1 MSSVES
7 NREWILL
14 ELFCTVLLTTVLH
27 SDMLAH
33 MSSFTVD
40 CCFTLTA
47 CQPRAGLGH
56 NAPLIWFLILALDF
70 VCLLILYA
78 FPLTLFSL
86 IPYLPPPWLA
96 LCGLWGVMCP
106 WFDFWFRCSVYILFA
121 CLFLSYASPLTLFSL
136 FPYLSPP
143 LFFFSFENRHTLFQ
157 AGCRKKLSNLAL
169 DFCVY
174 FVLGMLN
181 ELRIYELRNS
191 YSNSNSKFLPSIFV
205 SNLR

>member
-7 NREWILL
+7 NKEWILL

-106 WFDFWFRCSVYILFA
+106 WFDFWFRCSVYMLFA

-143 LFFFSFENRHTLFQ
+143 LFFFSFENRHTVSGRMSQKAIKPCFRFLCLF
-157 AGCRKKLSNLAL
+157 CIRDVK
-169 DFCVY
+169 
-174 FVLGMLN
+174 
-181 ELRIYELRNS
+181 RT
-191 YSNSNSKFLPSIFV
+191 
-205 SNLR
+205 SNLRTSTFIFKF